1 MNQDTELVVHPID
14 TFEGTPEGPGAVPVA
29 DADWVTLTRFEV
41 QVNQRSQITAPV
53 YANGRQQVP
62 VEIII
67 EARDKDGV
75 AVDLSD
81 AQLKSIR
88 LINYNTNTAV
98 VGCRHDK
105 DARFIYHWAPV
116 KDDDGE
122 NLPDEEVHADTPR
135 SAAQAIMIYVHTTAV
150 STSKIAAEITSPSKG
165 LFRTN
170 TPNPGPGKFDSWVNI
185 RGEQEIRYYQGDMTM
200 ELVNEVTSDMW
211 DVDLYY
217 IRFTEQGLNIVQSV
231 HFDIAGDEP
240 HLNKSPHLFVNRF
253 HIAFAVGPVRTIT
266 YAGPDGKPVVTFQVN
281 KRPGQATAA
290 RCQSKPFNYYPE
302 RRHEA
307 CMRYYNQYGNYAS
320 CALGN
325 TYTNGYNVMTLE
337 ASVHG

>member
-1 MNQDTELVVHPID
+1 MNHATEIVVHPID
-14 TFEGTPEGPGAVPVA
+14 TFEGVPEGP
-29 DADWVTLTRFEV
+29 DAEPMANWVTLRRFEV

-67 EARDKDGV
+67 EARDSDGV
-75 AVDLSD
+75 EVQLST
-81 AQLKSIR
+81 AQLKSIK

-98 VGCRHDK
+98 VGCKHDK

-116 KDDDGE
+116 KDQDAEDH
-122 NLPDEEVHADTPR
+122 PDEEVPADAPGAT
-135 SAAQAIMIYVHTTAV
+135 AQAIMIYVDTTDV
-150 STSKIAAEITSPSKG
+150 STSKIAAEITSPSGG

-170 TPNPGPGKFDSWVNI
+170 TPNPGPGKFDSWINI
-185 RGEQEIRYYQGDMTM
+185 RGEEEIRYYASDMTM
-200 ELVNEVTSDMW
+200 ELVNEVTNDLW

-217 IRFTEQGLNIVQSV
+217 IRFTKEGLSIVDSIHYDV
-231 HFDIAGDEP
+231 AGGEP
-240 HLNKSPHLFVNRF
+240 HLNKSPHLFVYRF
-253 HIAFAVGPVRTIT
+253 HMAFAVGGVRTIT
-266 YAGPDGKPVVTFQVN
+266 YAGHDGKPAVTFQVN

-290 RCQSKPFNYYPE
+290 RCQSKMFNYYPE

-337 ASVHG
+337 SSIHG